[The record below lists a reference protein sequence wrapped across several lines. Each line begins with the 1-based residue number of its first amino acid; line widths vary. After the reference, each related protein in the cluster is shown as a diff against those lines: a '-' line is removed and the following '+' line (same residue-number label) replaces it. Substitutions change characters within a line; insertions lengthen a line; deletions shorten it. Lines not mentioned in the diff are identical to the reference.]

1 MSTVKFRHEL
11 SRTEYGPKGKSVTK
25 ENIIN
30 GDKGLSFRFLKK
42 DDTNFYKIE
51 LKQDGDK
58 YVGTEKN
65 GDKSEPKPVSF
76 SESELK
82 KLLSSNKNLIF
93 VKEYLENNKSSS
105 KTSKSKQ
112 SGGVKDQCGGSKLNS
127 LEKEPQEKSKM
138 SSNMSGGEKKSS
150 KKASKKKSKKSSK
163 KKSKKMT
170 GGAKKSSK
178 KASKKKSKKSSKK
191 KSKKMTGGAKKSSKK
206 TSKKSSKK
214 TSKKSSKKTSKK
226 SSKKKSKKMSGGAK
240 KSSKKSKKMPID
252 CEKSAKKGSKKSSK
266 KY

>member
-11 SRTEYGPKGKSVTK
+11 SRMRQGSKGKSITK
-25 ENIIN
+25 ENIID

-42 DDTNFYKIE
+42 EDTSFYKIE

-105 KTSKSKQ
+105 KSSKSKQ
-112 SGGVKDQCGGSKLNS
+112 SGGEKDQCGGSKLNS
-127 LEKEPQEKSKM
+127 LEKDNDKKVHDKKDPEKPKM
-138 SSNMSGGEKKSS
+138 PCNMSGGEKKASKKASKKSS
-150 KKASKKKSKKSSK
+150 KKKSKKMTGGAKKSSKKSSKKKSKKSSK

-178 KASKKKSKKSSKK
+178 KR
-191 KSKKMTGGAKKSSKK
+191 T
-206 TSKKSSKK
+206 
-214 TSKKSSKKTSKK
+214 
-226 SSKKKSKKMSGGAK
+226 KKMS
-240 KSSKKSKKMPID
+240 SD
-252 CEKSAKKGSKKSSK
+252 CMKSAKKGSKKSSK

>member
-11 SRTEYGPKGKSVTK
+11 SRMRQGSKGKSIIK
-25 ENIIN
+25 ENIID

-42 DDTNFYKIE
+42 EDNDFYKIE

-65 GDKSEPKPVSF
+65 GDKNEPKPVSF
-76 SESELK
+76 SESDLK

-105 KTSKSKQ
+105 KSSKSKQ
-112 SGGVKDQCGGSKLNS
+112 SGGVKEQCGGSKLNS
-127 LEKEPQEKSKM
+127 LEKDHDKKDPDKKDSGKPNIPC
-138 SSNMSGGEKKSS
+138 NMSGGEKKSS
-150 KKASKKKSKKSSK
+150 KKSSKKKSKKSSK

-178 KASKKKSKKSSKK
+178 KR
-191 KSKKMTGGAKKSSKK
+191 T
-206 TSKKSSKK
+206 
-214 TSKKSSKKTSKK
+214 
-226 SSKKKSKKMSGGAK
+226 KKMS
-240 KSSKKSKKMPID
+240 ID
-252 CEKSAKKGSKKSSK
+252 CMKSAKKGSKKSSK

>member
-11 SRTEYGPKGKSVTK
+11 SRMRQGSKGKSITK
-25 ENIIN
+25 ENIID

-42 DDTNFYKIE
+42 EDTSFYKIE

-105 KTSKSKQ
+105 KSSKSKQ
-112 SGGVKDQCGGSKLNS
+112 SGGVKEQCGGSKLNS
-127 LEKEPQEKSKM
+127 LEKDHDKKEPEKKEPEKPKM

-150 KKASKKKSKKSSK
+150 KKSSKKKSKKSSK

-178 KASKKKSKKSSKK
+178 KR
-191 KSKKMTGGAKKSSKK
+191 T
-206 TSKKSSKK
+206 
-214 TSKKSSKKTSKK
+214 
-226 SSKKKSKKMSGGAK
+226 KKMS
-240 KSSKKSKKMPID
+240 ID
-252 CEKSAKKGSKKSSK
+252 CMKSAKKGSKKSSK

>member
-11 SRTEYGPKGKSVTK
+11 SRTEYGPKGKRVTK

-30 GDKGLSFRFLKK
+30 GDKGLSFRYLKK
-42 DDTNFYKIE
+42 EDNDFYKIE

-65 GDKSEPKPVSF
+65 GDKSEPKPMSL
-76 SESELK
+76 SESDFK
-82 KLLSSNKNLIF
+82 KLVSSNKYLNFL
-93 VKEYLENNKSSS
+93 KEYLENNKSSS
-105 KTSKSKQ
+105 KSSKSKQ

-127 LEKEPQEKSKM
+127 LEKDHDKKEPCGKSNM

-170 GGAKKSSK
+170 GGA
-178 KASKKKSKKSSKK
+178 
-191 KSKKMTGGAKKSSKK
+191 
-206 TSKKSSKK
+206 KKSSKK